1 VQVRPTSLRAGGREG
16 ARTGVAT
23 ASALVVLIVLAGCTG
38 AAPGRSDITVTGP
51 AATVVTLPG
60 SSTAPL
66 TATTAPTLPPDTG
79 ALSAAACASSDR
91 APGWLA
97 EENARPGSPLPKGA
111 VGTGTRTGAG
121 IVVGYP
127 RTTSG
132 VCGDRVDVSL
142 SGPAMQVQLFA
153 YRMGAYDGV
162 GSRQVWQSAP
172 VTVSRR
178 GMPAPVAEGTVE
190 PDWPTSLQVP
200 ITAEWPPGM
209 YLLVPQISGRAAG
222 PAIPFVVRGDVG
234 REPLLYMAS
243 TLTWGAYNGWG
254 GLSLY
259 WGPGLDRNS
268 RYDSRARVVS
278 LRRPLDPSGWQSAWV
293 MDLTTVAWLETQ
305 GVDVD
310 YTTDVGIDQRPSTV
324 LQHTAL
330 ITGGHSE
337 YWSRRM
343 YDTLDAAV
351 ARGVNVA
358 FLGANNVWWQTR
370 LEADGARMVVYRD
383 KHEDPVF
390 KENPSLTT
398 MVWGQGVL
406 GRNIATLNGESHT
419 AIEVTGGLRLMHPPA
434 WLVAGSTLTD
444 GSVLPLVVG
453 NEADGFKPNSHR
465 PKQLQVVGLGVL
477 DGAHGPVYASMNYV
491 SYPSG
496 AGVFATGSTYW
507 PCAMINRCP
516 GTSVPAGASAAA
528 RALTANVIKEFSRPR
543 AGWTNPSQP
552 WVPGPIA
559 TVRGS
564 MPAGALGRY
573 RG

>member
-1 VQVRPTSLRAGGREG
+1 MQVRHVSGF
-16 ARTGVAT
+16 VT
-23 ASALVVLIVLAGCTG
+23 ALALVTVMVLTGCTG
-38 AAPGRSDITVTGP
+38 TTPGHSEITVTGP

-60 SSTAPL
+60 SSVAPL
-66 TATTAPTLPPDTG
+66 TRATRPTLPPDTG
-79 ALSAAACASSDR
+79 AFSAAACASGDR

-97 EENARPGSPLPKGA
+97 EENARPGSALPRGA
-111 VGTGTRTGAG
+111 VGSGTRTGSA

-127 RTTSG
+127 HTMSG
-132 VCGDRVDVSL
+132 VCGDTIDVSL
-142 SGPAMQVQLFA
+142 SGPAVQVQLFA

-162 GSRQVWQSAP
+162 GSRQVWQSPP

-190 PDWPTSLQVP
+190 PDWPTSVQVP
-200 ITAEWPPGM
+200 ITADWLPGI
-209 YLLVPQISGRAAG
+209 YLLVPQNSGRAAG

-234 REPLLYMAS
+234 REPLLFMAS
-243 TLTWGAYNGWG
+243 TLTWAAYNGWG

-259 WGPGLDRNS
+259 RGPGLNRNS

-278 LRRPLDPSGWQSAWV
+278 LRRPLDPSGWQSAWG
-293 MDLTTVAWLETQ
+293 MDLATVTWLETQ

-310 YTTDVGIDQRPSTV
+310 YTTDVGLDQRPSTV

-330 ITGGHSE
+330 VTGGHSE
-337 YWSRRM
+337 YWTRRM

-370 LEADGARMVVYRD
+370 LEADGERMVVYRD
-383 KHEDPVF
+383 KHEDPAF
-390 KENPSLTT
+390 RENPSLTT

-406 GRNIATLNGESHT
+406 GRDISTLNGESHT

-434 WLVAGSTLTD
+434 WLVAGTTLTD
-444 GSVLPLVVG
+444 GSVLPMVVG
-453 NEADGFKPNSHR
+453 NEADGIKPTAHK
-465 PKQLQVVGLGVL
+465 PKQLQVMGLGVL
-477 DGAHGPVYASMNYV
+477 DGARGPVYVSMNYV
-491 SYPSG
+491 SNPSG
-496 AGVFATGSTYW
+496 AGIFASGSTYW

-516 GTSVPAGASAAA
+516 GQPVPAAASAAA

-543 AGWTNPSQP
+543 AGQTNPSQP

-559 TVRGS
+559 SVRATL
-564 MPAGALGRY
+564 PAGALGRY